1 MSVIWVNIIKDIVDD
16 VRDDAGLSN
25 DAPYYLYGTFN
36 YVANYLNELDKVPA
50 GKAKQYPLIA
60 LIMPFTESNGKDQFI
75 RSEVSLTI
83 GFIVSSTDD
92 YTNPQRYINS
102 FSILYPLYELFLQ
115 KLIDSKRFNNIDEG
129 LIPYDKTDLLYW
141 SSTNNN
147 ILNDKIDAIEVKNL
161 ELQLNKNNNT
171 C

>member
-25 DAPYYLYGTFN
+25 NAPYYLYGTFN

-50 GKAKQYPLIA
+50 GKTKQYPLIA

-75 RSEVSLTI
+75 QSEVSLTI
-83 GFIVSSTDD
+83 GFITSSTDD
-92 YTNPQRYINS
+92 YTNS

-129 LIPYDKTDLLYW
+129 LIPHDKTDLLNW